1 MGGFNFFLICKY
13 PILRLDHMC
22 GLQVQIQHFLDY
34 TKCCHEEASL
44 KNVKIPEWMSVMLG
58 SPWPPTSPHLKAP
71 QETHILV
78 TLFSASPASA
88 LSMRPCKK
96 YFSHPSFGYFLFFFF
111 STSPRTHNNWNWDSK
126 IGGGLLIA
134 NYLDQSVRWGQSEI
148 LSSSQVLSITLFSFL
163 QVHNIAVPSFTSR
176 CKLRNHAEPK
186 PISWAK
192 PASLNFSSSICI
204 VQDDHILYYSLFFSF
219 LFFSAGAQWCCA
231 FVPATAKVCNYAEPK
246 TNFLSQTGMFWLCLI
261 QCC

>member
-1 MGGFNFFLICKY
+1 MWRYQNECPWCWVHLGPPPLPTWKPLKRPIYLLHSLEHLQQVHSVCDLAKNIFHIQVLI
-13 PILRLDHMC
+13 I
-22 GLQVQIQHFLDY
+22 
-34 TKCCHEEASL
+34 
-44 KNVKIPEWMSVMLG
+44 
-58 SPWPPTSPHLKAP
+58 
-71 QETHILV
+71 
-78 TLFSASPASA
+78 
-88 LSMRPCKK
+88 
-96 YFSHPSFGYFLFFFF
+96 SFFFFF

-148 LSSSQVLSITLFSFL
+148 LSSSQVLSITLYCFL
-163 QVHNIAVPSFTSR
+163 QVHKVAVPFISR
-176 CKLRNHAEPK
+176 CKKLRNHAEPK

-192 PASLNFSSSICI
+192 PASLDFSSSICI